1 MRENAGFGHTGR
13 HARAARLGLRPGPHQ
28 GALPPGPPPPGTS
41 ARGQAPAAASGL
53 HDWEWLRG
61 RGRVGEAKGR
71 RPACRTAPLR
81 LAHPPPPP
89 PHTPSEGFQGLC
101 PWRGSKGQR
110 PLAGSGAEPRP
121 CCVHATACVAD
132 HILGTSKG
140 VTKRHVGDKFPTH
153 WAASLCPLER
163 PRRASMENGFRRIAL
178 AQGLLPM
185 TPAPPV
191 APADPRPPSEADK
204 PAIREPAGRAA

>member
-13 HARAARLGLRPGPHQ
+13 HARAARLGLRPEPRQ

-53 HDWEWLRG
+53 HDWEWVRG

-71 RPACRTAPLR
+71 RPARRTAPLR
-81 LAHPPPPP
+81 LAHTPPP
-89 PHTPSEGFQGLC
+89 PHPLPVKGSKGSALGGVPRGSA
-101 PWRGSKGQR
+101 PWRGPGRSPG
-110 PLAGSGAEPRP
+110 LA
-121 CCVHATACVAD
+121 CVHATACVAD